1 MIRAKLQELSQHYGL
16 GMEEALEKEKQELEY
31 KNPDDN
37 QGGIRR
43 RLRDRDLLRKRKA
56 EAEEKETN
64 QVESRRKR
72 PRGEEKSSTGKRGRP
87 RKTES
92 TPEIPVTQE
101 QPALVQG
108 APAVVVVPEPVEV
121 TPAQS
126 LSSLTPLLTAGR
138 DPLESQPTYV
148 PAAPAPIPVLASVQ
162 IPVGTPLLTSPPA
175 PAPAPTAA
183 DLTPALVSA
192 PAPVV
197 VPSLASSK
205 DPDMAPAPA
214 SAQAPAPALSQVPA
228 PAPAPY
234 SASSQLETLYTEP
247 QGRETLDQVLIED
260 LGPDEEEDI
269 PPAQDKRADQDVI
282 EEPSLRAP
290 EQNNMFSAPTI
301 SSPPAQEYLPGNKF

>member
-64 QVESRRKR
+64 QWVYGVESRRKR

-197 VPSLASSK
+197 VP
-205 DPDMAPAPA
+205 
-214 SAQAPAPALSQVPA
+214 A